1 MTIYST
7 QQMLNQVIEV
17 EGKCL
22 ECVKILGQNIYSTYF
37 IAYKKTFKNG
47 KIRFLVDYDNGEEV
61 WTNFDFENL
70 KNYNWKIYDL

>member
-7 QQMLNQVIEV
+7 QQMLNQVIQIQ
-17 EGKCL
+17 GKCL

-47 KIRFLVDYDNGEEV
+47 KISFVVDYDNGEEV
-61 WTNFDFENL
+61 WTNFDFEGL
-70 KNYNWKIYDL
+70 EGCGWKIYGL